1 MIKTDTYNLQDSVPR
16 GYRGEIEVT
25 IDNSFEEIGG
35 YYGVPPSGTIVI
47 SLTDEGVSVLR
58 TVDLGQATEVWACH
72 AIPAI
77 ISELGILA

>member
-1 MIKTDTYNLQDSVPR
+1 MIKTDTYNLLDNIPP
-16 GYRGEIEVT
+16 GYRGEVEVT
-25 IDNSFEEIGG
+25 IDNAFEEIGG

-77 ISELGILA
+77 IRVMGILT